1 MKEYITNWAFKVR
14 YSFFSPICKK
24 TVEYISC
31 FFALFGGYYSLGE
44 MEFTVWK
51 SQKLIDI
58 MREHIIVFLLCV
70 VCITIIL
77 KYEKLEHMEHLGEQ
91 DTVIRLKIGDILNI
105 KDSAIVIPTNTTF
118 DTTMNDCFISEK
130 SIQGKFQKKMYGMDF
145 SKLDAEIKQSLDD
158 CYADDFEILT
168 DRIKTNRNRYKIG
181 TVAKVTVKNQHFY
194 FLAVADVSKSGKTE
208 NVTMESMTQALVGMW
223 EYLSK
228 NGHTEPI
235 TIPVIGT
242 GRAGLRDGT
251 LEDVVQ
257 ETLFSFMLK
266 SQEEFVSRK
275 MTVCIYPPTLKEAN
289 ATWENLCDYLDLQ
302 CHFFTE
308 NQKRVKSSNTIG
320 NVVGG

>member
-1 MKEYITNWAFKVR
+1 M
-14 YSFFSPICKK
+14 
-24 TVEYISC
+24 
-31 FFALFGGYYSLGE
+31 
-44 MEFTVWK
+44 
-51 SQKLIDI
+51 
-58 MREHIIVFLLCV
+58 
-70 VCITIIL
+70 
-77 KYEKLEHMEHLGEQ
+77 
-91 DTVIRLKIGDILNI
+91 
-105 KDSAIVIPTNTTF
+105 
-118 DTTMNDCFISEK
+118 
-130 SIQGKFQKKMYGMDF
+130 
-145 SKLDAEIKQSLDD
+145 
-158 CYADDFEILT
+158 
-168 DRIKTNRNRYKIG
+168 
-181 TVAKVTVKNQHFY
+181 
-194 FLAVADVSKSGKTE
+194 ADVSKSGKTE

-251 LEDVVQ
+251 LEDVVH